1 MFLYSLV
8 VYVIVKK
15 REMGKAT
22 VMHSSRVM
30 MSGIENP
37 GVRYGEEDEDE
48 YDTANKEEYLKHMSQ

>member
-1 MFLYSLV
+1 
-8 VYVIVKK
+8 
-15 REMGKAT
+15 MGKAT

-48 YDTANKEEYLKHMSQ
+48 YDTANKEEYLKHMSR